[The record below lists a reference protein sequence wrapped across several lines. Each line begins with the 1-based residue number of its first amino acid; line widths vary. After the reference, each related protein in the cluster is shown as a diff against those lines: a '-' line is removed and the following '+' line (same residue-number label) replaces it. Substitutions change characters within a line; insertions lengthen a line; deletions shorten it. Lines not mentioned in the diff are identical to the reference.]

1 MKKYPL
7 MAGVLLASAVSQV
20 YANAPAIAPMI
31 AGSEGVVKEVDYKD
45 FFVRLEI
52 DTQEAGK
59 GNLVCGGTMLD
70 ENVLMTAKHCLP
82 DIDAATSYTI
92 TVSQGVDSQN
102 PTGYKPNLPI
112 LSAKVLSEVEDIC
125 KSSYYKYEVY
135 YGRHE
140 GGPFDAFKEVV
151 NEWTKWR
158 DESAFMADCATQ
170 DHSDWLRYS
179 APDMVIVELSGSVDF
194 STAPVL
200 AVTGDA
206 KEQYYDIGTEVM
218 FRGWGSDAINGGTLT
233 TKMQEVRMRLEHV
246 NTQVFMETD
255 NPRSTP
261 EWLWSWIRVEC
272 DPSVAAML
280 NCYLEPLE
288 AETYTSVSDDMGSSA
303 PGDSGTPVV
312 IGDNTVLGVVRGGVL
327 EAGPNGE
334 SLFSSVNVTAFGPHW
349 HWITKAIDRLVLPT
363 QFVAKADGVST
374 YQFTVQNVSSGDKA
388 LSLVSGEFEPGL
400 NVTTDCP
407 ATLSSLAHCD
417 VTLDIDVDQLGLTEG
432 YAIELPVSA
441 EQSLSVTALA
451 SEEESTDSGSDEQTD
466 GSEDSSNDNS
476 DDSTDSG
483 SSDTSSTGSSSGG
496 GSGGGSTGLFS
507 LLLMGAYLLRRK
519 MA

>member
-1 MKKYPL
+1 MKKYSL
-7 MAGVLLASAVSQV
+7 MTGVLLASAISQV

-31 AGSEGVVKEVDYKD
+31 AGSEGTVKEVDYKD

-52 DTQEAGK
+52 DTQEEGR
-59 GNLVCGGTMLD
+59 GNLICGGTMLD
-70 ENVLMTAKHCLP
+70 NNVLMTAKHCLP

-92 TVSQGVDSQN
+92 TVSQGVDSTN
-102 PTGYKPNLPI
+102 PTGYYPNLPVM
-112 LSAKVLSEVEDIC
+112 SAKVLSEVEDIC
-125 KSSYYKYEVY
+125 ESSYYKYEVY

-140 GGPFDAFKEVV
+140 GGPFDGFGD
-151 NEWTKWR
+151 NYYGWSKWR
-158 DESAFMADCATQ
+158 DKSAFMADCATQ
-170 DHSDWLRYS
+170 DHSRFLRYL
-179 APDMVIVELSGSVDF
+179 APDMVIVTLGGKVDF
-194 STAPVL
+194 SAAPVL

-206 KEQYYDIGTEVM
+206 SEQYYEIGTEVM
-218 FRGWGSDAINGGTLT
+218 FRGWGSDAVNGGTLT
-233 TKMQEVRMRLEHV
+233 PKMQEVRMRLEHV

-288 AETYTSVSDDMGSSA
+288 AETYTSVSDDMGSAA

-312 IGDNTVLGVVRGGVL
+312 IGDNTVLGVVRGGAF

-334 SLFSSVNVTAFGPHW
+334 TLFSSVNVTAFGPYW
-349 HWITKAIDRLVLPT
+349 GWITKAIDRLVLPT
-363 QFVAKADGVST
+363 QFVAKASGVST

-407 ATLSSLAHCD
+407 ATLTSLAHCN
-417 VTLDIDVDQLGLTEG
+417 VTLDVDVDQLGLTEG
-432 YAIELPVSA
+432 YAIALPVSS

-451 SEEESTDSGSDEQTD
+451 LAGDSSGSGSDDTTNE
-466 GSEDSSNDNS
+466 GSDDSSNENS
-476 DDSTDSG
+476 DDSTDSD
-483 SSDTSSTGSSSGG
+483 SSDTSSTGSSSG